1 MPVFAVESCERVC
14 QHLLAVLS
22 KPWQPDSV
30 SSLARFLLIV
40 IGGICIILGFIG
52 LAVPLMPGFIF
63 FGLAIIC
70 LSSGSSRLHK
80 KMLAYPSVGAFLKDL
95 ESSRD
100 LGIKARIVAGLR
112 SAAQLLGGSD
122 RER

>member
-1 MPVFAVESCERVC
+1 MRARFCGGK
-14 QHLLAVLS
+14 LLAGLPTSILS
-22 KPWQPDSV
+22 QPWQPDSV

-40 IGGICIILGFIG
+40 LGGICIILGFIG

-80 KMLAYPSVGAFLKDL
+80 KMLAYPGVGAFLKDL

-112 SAAQLLGGSD
+112 SAAQLLGGSH

>member
-1 MPVFAVESCERVC
+1 M
-14 QHLLAVLS
+14 
-22 KPWQPDSV
+22 

-70 LSSGSSRLHK
+70 LSSGSARLHK

>member
-1 MPVFAVESCERVC
+1 M
-14 QHLLAVLS
+14 
-22 KPWQPDSV
+22 

-63 FGLAIIC
+63 FGIAIIC

-80 KMLAYPSVGAFLKDL
+80 KMLAYPGVGAFLNEL
-95 ESSRD
+95 ESSRG
-100 LGIKARIVAGLR
+100 LGIKAQIVAGLR
-112 SAAQLLGGSD
+112 SAAQLLGGSHS
-122 RER
+122 ER

>member
-1 MPVFAVESCERVC
+1 
-14 QHLLAVLS
+14 
-22 KPWQPDSV
+22 V

-80 KMLAYPSVGAFLKDL
+80 KMLAYPGVGAFLNEL
-95 ESSRD
+95 ESSRG

-112 SAAQLLGGSD
+112 SAAQLLGGSH